1 MKRLLLTSILGLG
14 FGLLISGCAGYR
26 LGSML
31 PPDIK
36 TVYVPTFIN
45 KTTEPQLEVQTT
57 QSLIEELQRDGS
69 LRVVNQDQ
77 SDVTLTVTLRNYRI
91 DPVSYSSTQRT
102 TAREY
107 RIVLQA
113 AIVMTR
119 RNGTVVVDNP
129 NVIGEYVFQVSGDI
143 SSSKLTGLPLAAEDL
158 AHNIVEKVV
167 EYW

>member
-14 FGLLISGCAGYR
+14 LGLLISGCAGYR

-45 KTTEPQLEVQTT
+45 KTSELQLEVQTT

-77 SDVTLTVTLRNYRI
+77 ADVTLTVTLRNYRI
-91 DPVSYSSTQRT
+91 QPVSYRSTERT

-107 RIVLQA
+107 RILLQA

-119 RNGTVVVDNP
+119 GNGSVVVDNP
-129 NVIGEYVFQVSGDI
+129 NVTGEYVFQVAGDI
-143 SSSKLTGLPLAAEDL
+143 SSSKLTGLPLASEDL
-158 AHNIVEKVV
+158 AHNIVEKIV

>member
-14 FGLLISGCAGYR
+14 LGLLISGCAGYR

-45 KTTEPQLEVQTT
+45 KTSEPQLEVQTT

-69 LRVVNQDQ
+69 LRVVNQEQ
-77 SDVTLTVTLRNYRI
+77 ADVTLTVTLRNYRI
-91 DPVSYSSTQRT
+91 QPVSYSSTART

-107 RIVLQA
+107 RILMQA

-119 RNGTVVVDNP
+119 RNGSVVVDNP
-129 NVIGEYVFQVSGDI
+129 NVTGDYVFPFSGDM
-143 SSSKLTGLPLAAEDL
+143 SSSKLVGLPDAAADL
-158 AHNIVEKVV
+158 AHNIVEKIV